1 MDADQDR
8 FQRQARRQSV
18 WREESSG
25 TSPFRAADPFATPP
39 SIKRLRRADTG
50 ISPLD
55 PHPGHRLPSIKDS
68 VARRFSYVA
77 PGTNGEIWS
86 KPFETTLENV
96 EEAPPVQ
103 SSSLWTNVASRD
115 AEDPLA
121 QIEKAAASGRTSAS
135 YLTRLLN
142 LLLRRSPVRRRGRS
156 GLHVAA
162 AIATAH
168 VPAFLK
174 LQVQQGL
181 VYISEYEKGTNFCPH
196 LSTLSDIYQRR
207 ILYPIESPCLSI
219 AFQVSRVS

>member
-25 TSPFRAADPFATPP
+25 TSPFQDADPFANP
-39 SIKRLRRADTG
+39 SPVKRLRRADTG
-50 ISPLD
+50 ISPLE
-55 PHPGHRLPSIKDS
+55 PHPGHRLPSIKDG

-77 PGTNGEIWS
+77 PGTNGEIWA
-86 KPFETTLENV
+86 KPFDPKLETVEETAPAQTSPRYTTL
-96 EEAPPVQ
+96 
-103 SSSLWTNVASRD
+103 ASGD

-121 QIEKAAASGRTSAS
+121 HLERAAASGRTSTS
-135 YLTRLLN
+135 YLTRVIN
-142 LLLRRSPVRRRGRS
+142 LLLGRSPIRRRGHS

-174 LQVQQGL
+174 LNVQQGL
-181 VYISEYEKGTNFCPH
+181 VYISEYERGR
-196 LSTLSDIYQRR
+196 IYS
-207 ILYPIESPCLSI
+207 SP
-219 AFQVSRVS
+219 AAHVG

>member
-25 TSPFRAADPFATPP
+25 TSPFQATDPFANPP
-39 SIKRLRRADTG
+39 PIKRLRRADTG

-55 PHPGHRLPSIKDS
+55 PHPGRRLPSIKDD
-68 VARRFSYVA
+68 VARQFSYVA
-77 PGTNGEIWS
+77 PGTNGEIWDKRFDS
-86 KPFETTLENV
+86 NLETVEETTLAETS
-96 EEAPPVQ
+96 PG
-103 SSSLWTNVASRD
+103 WTTLASGD

-121 QIEKAAASGRTSAS
+121 HLEKAAASGRTSTS
-135 YLTRLLN
+135 YLTRLIN

-174 LQVQQGL
+174 LNVQQGL
-181 VYISEYEKGTNFCPH
+181 VYISEYERGKMCSSSAARLG
-196 LSTLSDIYQRR
+196 
-207 ILYPIESPCLSI
+207 
-219 AFQVSRVS
+219 